1 MTDNIYRL
9 VADETTMRRPGK
21 EIRAHS
27 YDSASEIASL
37 VDQSV
42 DALIEACAPVFKRSH
57 RLIMLLWEERIID
70 ENQIVQIPS
79 IVNMTVDMLDYTL
92 NKNGVAKYFIKKR
105 GRNGE
110 PDRFDGMGAPERML
124 RRMAGTGHWKFDILA
139 GLIHCPT
146 MRSDGSLILNK
157 GFDAATK
164 IYAFWD
170 GKLNMPQI
178 AETPT
183 KDDAKQALQ
192 LFVDLLAGF
201 PFVDKKRLDETVAI
215 AAIITPIL
223 RVAFDHAPLFLI
235 LSHQSGTGKS
245 FMQDVISTI
254 VNGQRCPVVNDNGD
268 TIEMEKRLS
277 TFIMEGMPVIALDN
291 LTHDLEGSMLCQMVT
306 QRAIKVRVLGKS
318 EAREIQWPGT
328 ILANGNNIRVVGDLV
343 RRTLT
348 SNMHTPEERP
358 ETRKF
363 KFNPVHDVLANRG
376 KYIAAALTIARA
388 YQLAED
394 KVELPGYAGFDGW
407 SNFVRAPLAWLSLP
421 DVVDSQEQSRREDP
435 IRSNVLE
442 LMQHWK
448 DQLGFDESF
457 TAAQIIS
464 KAIDAGWDSDFYDVL
479 KRLAG
484 SSNQQI
490 NSRRL
495 GMWLTSIHGQVH
507 VVNFEETQN
516 GKKINIT
523 KRMRIEVDNKTIN
536 KYKLVIMKE
545 EQQP

>member
-27 YDSASEIASL
+27 YDSASEIAFL

-170 GKLNMPQI
+170 GKLSMPQI

-201 PFVDKKRLDETVAI
+201 PFVDKEKRLNEAVAI
-215 AAIITPIL
+215 AAIMTPIL
-223 RVAFDHAPLFLI
+223 RVAFDHTPMFLI

-268 TIEMEKRLS
+268 SIEMEKRLS

-306 QRAIKVRVLGKS
+306 QRAVKVRVLGKS

-328 ILANGNNIRVVGDLV
+328 IIANGNNIRVVGDLV

-348 SNMHTPEERP
+348 SNMDTKEERP

-388 YQLAED
+388 YRCAGD
-394 KVELPGYAGFDGW
+394 RTELPGYAGFEGW
-407 SNFVRAPLAWLSLP
+407 STFVRAPLFWLGLP
-421 DVVDSQEQSRREDP
+421 DIVDSQEQSRRDDP

-448 DQLGFDESF
+448 EQFDLNMPY
-457 TAAQIIS
+457 TAAQIIA
-464 KAIDAGWDSDFYDVL
+464 KGLDCGWNSDFYDVL

-484 SSNQQI
+484 SANQQV
-490 NSRRL
+490 SSKRL
-495 GMWLTSIHGQVH
+495 GSWLTGIHGQIH
-507 VVNFEETQN
+507 DDHCIELVNESKN
-516 GKKINIT
+516 G
-523 KRMRIEVDNKTIN
+523 N
-536 KYKLVIMKE
+536 KYVLRRVR
-545 EQQP
+545 

>member
-70 ENQIVQIPS
+70 SNQIVQIPS

-92 NKNGVAKYFIKKR
+92 NKNGVAKYFIKKK

-170 GKLNMPQI
+170 GKLSMPDI
-178 AETPT
+178 AQTPT
-183 KDDAKQALQ
+183 KADAEQALQ
-192 LFVDLLAGF
+192 LFKDLLKGF
-201 PFVDKKRLDETVAI
+201 PFLGELDKVVAI
-215 AAIITPIL
+215 AAIMTPIL
-223 RVAFDHAPLFLI
+223 RVAFDFAPLFLV

-245 FMQDVISTI
+245 FMQDVVSTI
-254 VNGQRCPVVNDNGD
+254 VNGQRCPVVNDNGE
-268 TIEMEKRLS
+268 IVEMEKRLS
-277 TFIMEGMPVIALDN
+277 TFIMEGMPIIALDN
-291 LTHDLEGSMLCQMVT
+291 LTHDLEGSMLCQMIT
-306 QRAIKVRVLGKS
+306 QRAVKVRVLGRS
-318 EAREIQWPGT
+318 ESKEIQWPGT
-328 ILANGNNIRVVGDLV
+328 IIANGNNIRVVGDLV
-343 RRTLT
+343 RRTMT
-348 SNMHTPEERP
+348 CNIDTAEERP
-358 ETRKF
+358 ELRKF
-363 KFNPVHDVLANRG
+363 TFNPIHNILSNRG

-388 YQLAED
+388 YRAADD
-394 KVELPGYAGFDGW
+394 KPTTISAYAGFEGW
-407 SNFVRAPLAWLSLP
+407 SEFVRAPLIWLGMP
-421 DVVDSQEQSRREDP
+421 DPLNSQEQSRREDP
-435 IRSNVLE
+435 VRSSVHE
-442 LMQHWK
+442 LMEQWGIH
-448 DQLGFDESF
+448 LEFNIAY
-457 TAAQIIS
+457 TAAQIIT
-464 KAIDAGWDSDFYDVL
+464 KATDHANANNWQSEFFDVL
-479 KRLAG
+479 MRLAG
-484 SSNQQI
+484 VSRYQI
-490 NSRRL
+490 SSRRL
-495 GMWLTSIHGQVH
+495 GNFLMSVKGQVH
-507 VVNFEETQN
+507 
-516 GKKINIT
+516 GGL
-523 KRMRIEVDNKTIN
+523 RIEATTGNIN
-536 KYKLVIMKE
+536 KYALVAM
-545 EQQP
+545 QGAGASNG